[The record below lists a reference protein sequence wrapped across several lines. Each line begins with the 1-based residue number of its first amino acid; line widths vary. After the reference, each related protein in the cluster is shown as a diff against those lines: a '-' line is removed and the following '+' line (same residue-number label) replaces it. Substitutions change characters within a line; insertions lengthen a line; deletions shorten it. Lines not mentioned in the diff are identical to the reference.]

1 MPNQSEHAAD
11 YLTSGEWMNDKTL
24 SQIPRAKLEFLQI
37 MLFESRKL
45 KQEEMLPFFMSVI
58 KISREKNITFT
69 EEEMD
74 SVLEVLKAHSTPDE
88 LTRINQ
94 IMQMRKS
101 VTS

>member
-1 MPNQSEHAAD
+1 MAD
-11 YLTSGEWMNDKTL
+11 KPETSNEYLTSGEWMKDKAL
-24 SQIPRAKLEFLQI
+24 SHISRGKLEFLQI

-69 EEEMD
+69 EAEMD
-74 SVLEVLKAHSTPDE
+74 SILEVLREHSSPDE
-88 LTRINQ
+88 LSRMNQ

-101 VTS
+101 MG

>member
-1 MPNQSEHAAD
+1 MAAKTETQND
-11 YLTSGEWMNDKTL
+11 YLTSGEWMRDKSL
-24 SQIPRAKLEFLQI
+24 SHIPHSKLEFLQI

-58 KISREKNITFT
+58 KISREKKITFT

-74 SVLEVLKAHSTPDE
+74 SILEVLKEHSSSDE
-88 LTRINQ
+88 LSRMNQ

-101 VTS
+101 MG

>member
-1 MPNQSEHAAD
+1 MTSKKESSNE
-11 YLTSGEWMNDKTL
+11 YLSSGEWMRDDAL
-24 SQIPRAKLEFLQI
+24 SHIPHSKLEFLQI

-69 EEEMD
+69 EAEMD
-74 SVLEVLKAHSTPDE
+74 SILEVLKEHSSPDE
-88 LTRINQ
+88 LNRMNQ

-101 VTS
+101 MEK

>member
-1 MPNQSEHAAD
+1 MPNHSENASD
-11 YLTSGEWMNDKTL
+11 YLSSGEWMKDESL
-24 SQIPRAKLEFLQI
+24 SHIPKNKLEFLQI

-58 KISREKNITFT
+58 KVSREKNITFT

-74 SVLEVLKAHSTPDE
+74 CVLNVIKEHSSAGE
-88 LTRINQ
+88 LARINQ

-101 VTS
+101 IG

>member
-1 MPNQSEHAAD
+1 MANQTENSND
-11 YLTSGEWMNDKTL
+11 YLSSGRWMSDKAL
-24 SQIPRAKLEFLQI
+24 SQIPHAKLEFLQI

-69 EEEMD
+69 ESEMD
-74 SVLEVLKAHSTPDE
+74 SILEVLKEHSSSDE

-101 VTS
+101 MG

>member
-1 MPNQSEHAAD
+1 MANRNETTNE
-11 YLTSGEWMNDKTL
+11 YLSTGEWMKEKAL
-24 SQIPRAKLEFLQI
+24 SHIPHAKLEFLQI

-45 KQEEMLPFFMSVI
+45 KQEEMLPFFMSVV

-74 SVLEVLKAHSTPDE
+74 SILEVLRAHSSPDE
-88 LTRINQ
+88 LARMNQ

-101 VTS
+101 IK